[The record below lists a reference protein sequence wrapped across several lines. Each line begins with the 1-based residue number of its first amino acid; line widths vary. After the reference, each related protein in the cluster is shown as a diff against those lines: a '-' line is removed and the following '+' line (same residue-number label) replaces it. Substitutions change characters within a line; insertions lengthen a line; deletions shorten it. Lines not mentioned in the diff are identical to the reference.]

1 MSAGRALRDLVRLGP
16 LRAGVQSLQG
26 RISLGVQMD
35 SWKKAAVLATFG
47 AAALLFMKKRYP
59 AGVLASGVGL
69 AVLASEYP
77 ETFEKIRRSM
87 PDYYERGMQVMEMAA
102 SAGRRITA
110 AAGRSAMDAWE
121 ELER

>member
-1 MSAGRALRDLVRLGP
+1 
-16 LRAGVQSLQG
+16 
-26 RISLGVQMD
+26 MD

-87 PDYYERGMQVMEMAA
+87 PDYYERGMQVMEVAA
-102 SAGRRITA
+102 NAGRRITA
-110 AAGRSAMDAWE
+110 AAGRSAVDAWE

>member
-1 MSAGRALRDLVRLGP
+1 
-16 LRAGVQSLQG
+16 
-26 RISLGVQMD
+26 MD

-102 SAGRRITA
+102 NAGRRISA
-110 AAGRSAMDAWE
+110 AAGRSAVDVWE